1 ADIVFIALHG
11 KPGEDGTL
19 QKHLKE
25 YSIPF
30 NGSDVQSSST
40 TINKY
45 ITNEILKKN
54 NILVAEHLLIKKDDW
69 QKFSL
74 HIKSIIK
81 DEIKYPLIAKPSDD
95 GCSSAVKKIKNEQE
109 LDAYASLIFRET
121 EKVPEKEAALLNIK
135 PNEEIPIK
143 DEFVIEEL
151 IQSNGAKRF
160 LEITG
165 GMLIKY
171 NENGEKIYEVFE
183 PSEALVEGDV
193 LSLEEKFLA
202 GEGQNITPARFSK
215 DSAEQKIISDY
226 VKEQLR
232 KTAEILNVEGYCRID
247 AFVRIFDKT
256 HIEVIIIEVN
266 SLPGM
271 TPATCIYHQAA
282 INQYKPYEF
291 IDAILSEGMKRF
303 TVSKTHT

>member
-1 ADIVFIALHG
+1 
-11 KPGEDGTL
+11 
-19 QKHLKE
+19 
-25 YSIPF
+25 
-30 NGSDVQSSST
+30 ST

-54 NILVAEHLLIKKDDW
+54 GILVAEHLLIQKDDW
-69 QKFSL
+69 EKFPL
-74 HIKSIIK
+74 HLKTIIK
-81 DEIKYPLIAKPSDD
+81 DEIKYPLIAKPTDD

-109 LDAYASLIFRET
+109 LEAYATLIFRNTET
-121 EKVPEKEAALLNIK
+121 LPSKEVSLLNIK
-135 PNEEIPIK
+135 PNEEIPQK
-143 DEFVIEEL
+143 NDFVVEEL
-151 IQSNGAKRF
+151 IQPNHAKRF

-171 NENGEKIYEVFE
+171 NDKGEKIYEVFE

-215 DSAEQKIISDY
+215 DPEEQKIISQY

-247 AFVRIFDKT
+247 AFVRIYDAQ
-256 HIEVIIIEVN
+256 HVDVIIIEVN

-282 INQYKPYEF
+282 IHQYKPYEF
-291 IDAILSEGMKRF
+291 IDAILTQGIRKKQL
-303 TVSKTHT
+303 SKSKV